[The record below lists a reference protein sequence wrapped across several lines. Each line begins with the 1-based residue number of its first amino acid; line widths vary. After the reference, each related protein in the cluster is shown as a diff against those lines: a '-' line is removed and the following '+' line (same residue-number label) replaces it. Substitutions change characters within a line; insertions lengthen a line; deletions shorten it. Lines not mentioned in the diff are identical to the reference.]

1 MWISFHGLP
10 SETQIQ
16 SVFLLLQTKENSSSD
31 NIDAPDLR
39 NVTCGCARTWLFST
53 PENFEGISLTLG
65 IFSFHGS
72 EFPSKGIE
80 TSVEAPQSTL
90 LLVPLCGHASSK
102 ALSAPLWF
110 RPITHVTF
118 TLLNVPSFP
127 PPSLVLRGR
136 HPQPCLPPTSTMSIR
151 GSDPPM
157 NSP

>member
-1 MWISFHGLP
+1 MESLALLPFTLTINHGRLSPGSAGVARGESRLEQSQSLPVQKTHPLVWISFHRLP

-31 NIDAPDLR
+31 SIDAPDLR

-80 TSVEAPQSTL
+80 TSVEASLFCWFLSVDTP
-90 LLVPLCGHASSK
+90 PLR
-102 ALSAPLWF
+102 L
-110 RPITHVTF
+110 
-118 TLLNVPSFP
+118 
-127 PPSLVLRGR
+127 
-136 HPQPCLPPTSTMSIR
+136 
-151 GSDPPM
+151 
-157 NSP
+157 